1 MILNPN
7 ILTILKRYSNPQNYF
22 YEKLYFKKDV
32 SNSTI
37 GEFQNKIFNN
47 KKVTKEHFNFWE
59 ADISLDKDID
69 SINSQKNNKFPG
81 NDGLTAEF
89 FKPFPK

>member
-22 YEKLYFKKDV
+22 YEKLYSKKDV

-37 GEFQNKIFNN
+37 GEF
-47 KKVTKEHFNFWE
+47 
-59 ADISLDKDID
+59 
-69 SINSQKNNKFPG
+69 
-81 NDGLTAEF
+81 
-89 FKPFPK
+89 